1 MASLQIKTAYG
12 MQCAATAAKAHG
24 RAGKCYQHTSWRHTR
39 SAIDNH
45 IPSEP
50 QHITYKVVVC
60 SNNQA
65 LALLAAMSEA
75 MAVNARATLLEQV
88 HSKRRPGQNKC
99 NEPDAHNKGSAA
111 LASMMGHW
119 YFILALQFCPCGVV
133 HTHLYFST

>member
-1 MASLQIKTAYG
+1 MAEQGSVINIPVGGTHAQQLPTIFPQ
-12 MQCAATAAKAHG
+12 
-24 RAGKCYQHTSWRHTR
+24 
-39 SAIDNH
+39 NH
-45 IPSEP
+45 ST
-50 QHITYKVVVC
+50 TYKVVVC

-75 MAVNARATLLEQV
+75 MAVNARATLLEQHV